1 MWSYRGTG
9 APVKKYYRVAI
20 DLSGYPSGTATTAG
34 GVTPNPSRV
43 DGVKYYYNTA
53 AGDSS
58 SVRNS
63 TLPTTNAT
71 VLERERGNIRWE
83 NVVRQLQKFAN
94 CEIFDIEII
103 EANGDANATS
113 LQFSV
118 AYETPEAL
126 AIGGTSVDGS
136 TAINDTTLIKELVV
150 IGICLGT
157 GTGAAGSNSVKEIRK
172 LFLPQTGNGESQA
185 TEVTCTNPVTFGQA
199 YDDVTVTVLGQTLI
213 SDVSTDPDD

>member
-1 MWSYRGTG
+1 MCIRDS
-9 APVKKYYRVAI
+9 
-20 DLSGYPSGTATTAG
+20 
-34 GVTPNPSRV
+34 PSRV

-71 VLERERGNIRWE
+71 VLERERGNMRWE
-83 NVVRQLQKFAN
+83 SVVRQLQKFAN

-118 AYETPEAL
+118 AYEQPEAL

-136 TAINDTTLIKELVV
+136 TAINDTTLIKELVA
-150 IGICLGT
+150 IGVSLGT
-157 GTGAAGSNSVKEIRK
+157 GTGAAGSNSVVEIRK
-172 LFLPQTGNGESQA
+172 LFLPATGNGISQA
-185 TEVTCTNPVTFGQA
+185 TEVTATNPVTFGQC
-199 YDDVTVTVLGQTLI
+199 YDDITVTVLGQTLI